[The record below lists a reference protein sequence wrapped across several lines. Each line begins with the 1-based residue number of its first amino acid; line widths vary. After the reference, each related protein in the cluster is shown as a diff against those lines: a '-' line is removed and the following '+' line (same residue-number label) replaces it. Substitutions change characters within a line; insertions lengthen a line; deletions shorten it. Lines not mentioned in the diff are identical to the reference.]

1 MLLWLLRT
9 LSSDGDPSA
18 PFLTA
23 RIATA
28 AILSFTAALAFG
40 PFAIAWLKRKKI
52 GERIDSASETL
63 NQLHAGKRNTPTMG
77 GVFIVAAILVT
88 ALICGDLSNGLLTF
102 GLGTLVVF
110 AAIGIADDYTK
121 LTTSR
126 RGMSAKMKFFALT
139 LWSLNVGLGLAVLHS
154 IPELAT
160 KAADLEQLA
169 VDWSVPSVSFIVIG
183 AMWRAF
189 VLVGSSNAVNLTDG
203 LDGLA
208 PGCLVCAGSAISALA
223 YLSGHRLMAEHLN
236 IPHVIGAG
244 ELAVLGAAM
253 VGATLG
259 FLWFNAPPAQVFMG
273 DSGSLPLGGLLAFI
287 ALAIHQEWLLVLI
300 GGVFVVEALS
310 VILQVSNYKLTGK
323 RILACSPLHHHFQ
336 FRGMPETK
344 IVIRFWIV
352 AALLAISGL
361 AMVLLRPHTG

>member
-1 MLLWLLRT
+1 MLLWLLRA
-9 LSSDGDPSA
+9 LSSAGDQTA
-18 PFLTA
+18 PFLTL
-23 RIATA
+23 RIAAA
-28 AILSFTAALAFG
+28 AILSFTAALALG

-52 GERIDSASETL
+52 GERIASASETL
-63 NQLHAGKRNTPTMG
+63 NQLHAAKKDTPTMG
-77 GVFIVAAILVT
+77 GVFIVAAIIVT
-88 ALICGDLSNGLLTF
+88 ALVCGDLSNGLLTF
-102 GLGTLVVF
+102 GLGTLAVF

-126 RGMSAKMKFFALT
+126 HGMSAKTKFVALT
-139 LWSLNVGLGLAVLHS
+139 LWSLNVGLGLSVLRS

-160 KAADLEQLA
+160 TSRDLEQLA
-169 VDWSVPSVSFIVIG
+169 VDWGVPSVSVIIIG
-183 AMWRAF
+183 ALWRAF

-223 YLSGHRLMAEHLN
+223 YLSGHRIMADHLN
-236 IPHVIGAG
+236 ISHVIGAG

-259 FLWFNAPPAQVFMG
+259 FLWYNAPPAQVFMG
-273 DSGSLPLGGLLAFI
+273 DSGSLPLGGLLAFM

-300 GGVFVVEALS
+300 GGVFVAEALS
-310 VILQVSNYKLTGK
+310 VILQVSSYKLTGR
-323 RILACSPLHHHFQ
+323 RIFACAPLHHHFQ

-352 AALLAISGL
+352 AALLAIAGL
-361 AMVLLRPHTG
+361 ATLPLRS

>member
-9 LSSDGDPSA
+9 LAPEGDQLA
-18 PFLTA
+18 PFLTV
-23 RIATA
+23 RIAAA

-40 PFAIAWLKRKKI
+40 PFAIAWLKRRRI

-63 NQLHAGKRNTPTMG
+63 NQLHAGKKDTPTMG
-77 GVFIVAAILVT
+77 GVFIVASMIAAAV
-88 ALICGDLSNGLLTF
+88 ICGDLSNGLLSF
-102 GLGTLVVF
+102 GLISLAMYAV
-110 AAIGIADDYTK
+110 IGIVDDYTK

-126 RGMSAKMKFFALT
+126 RGLSARGKMLLLTVWSANVALALT
-139 LWSLNVGLGLAVLHS
+139 VFQSL
-154 IPELAT
+154 PELAISSP
-160 KAADLEQLA
+160 DLEQLA
-169 VDWSVPSVSFIVIG
+169 ADWTAPSMSAVLMAVC
-183 AMWRAF
+183 WRTF

-208 PGCLVCAGSAISALA
+208 PGCVVCAGSAITALA
-223 YLSGHRLMAEHLN
+223 YLSGHRIMADHLN
-236 IPHVIGAG
+236 IPHVIGGG

-259 FLWFNAPPAQVFMG
+259 FLWFNAAPAQIFMG
-273 DSGSLPLGGLLAFI
+273 DSGSLPLGGLLAYI

-300 GGVFVVEALS
+300 GGVFVAEALS
-310 VILQVSNYKLTGK
+310 VILQVGSYKLTGK

-352 AALLAISGL
+352 AALLAIAGL
-361 AMVLLRPHTG
+361 ATLPLR